1 MQMIQ
6 SVHNEQSDKKKPVQ
20 TKVHMRIMSKHDDMW
35 LRARFFPLRKAVACP
50 VPTHP
55 SKVPMGS
62 TREGALL
69 APAHGFSARD
79 RKTRQNVGDGR
90 TGIGQDTRR
99 QVSRTGALPHY
110 ALCLCLV
117 VEFQI

>member
-1 MQMIQ
+1 MIQ

-20 TKVHMRIMSKHDDMW
+20 TKVHMSKHDDMW

-55 SKVPMGS
+55 SKVPMG
-62 TREGALL
+62 TVKHYLPQRMVFL
-69 APAHGFSARD
+69 PATE
-79 RKTRQNVGDGR
+79 KLVKMWGDER

-110 ALCLCLV
+110 ALCLTYAWL
-117 VEFQI
+117 

>member
-1 MQMIQ
+1 MIQ

-55 SKVPMGS
+55 SKVPMG
-62 TREGALL
+62 TREHYLL
-69 APAHGFSARD
+69 QRMVFLPATEKLVKMWG
-79 RKTRQNVGDGR
+79 TDGR
-90 TGIGQDTRR
+90 G
-99 QVSRTGALPHY
+99 
-110 ALCLCLV
+110 
-117 VEFQI
+117 